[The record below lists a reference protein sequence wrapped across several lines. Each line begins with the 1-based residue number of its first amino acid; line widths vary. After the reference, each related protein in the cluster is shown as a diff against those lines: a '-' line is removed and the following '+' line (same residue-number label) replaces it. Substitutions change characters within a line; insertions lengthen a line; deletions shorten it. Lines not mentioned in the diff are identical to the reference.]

1 MWLGVHAFLG
11 VHEFAGRQMGAALRR
26 TRSLQI
32 SDNSN
37 EGEKMSRSTKK
48 RGVLLGAT
56 LGIGATL
63 SVVLGLGLMAAAGT
77 AASTVAPVN
86 TSPPTIKGTA
96 QAGKTLAGDRGEW
109 SKPVTD
115 YNDFWMRCDA
125 DGGSCSNISGAT
137 DRKAYLLKPVD
148 VGNTIRF
155 KVQAKNGDG
164 STFAVSVPTAVV
176 TAGAPPPPA
185 TGCPAGSGPIQVADL
200 ASPARLLIGS
210 QRSDPTAITPA
221 TQRINVRYHVSA
233 CGGRPVQGALVYS
246 TAVPFNQYTVPPEQT
261 TDRDGFAELDF
272 RQLSSFPLSPKQG
285 LLVMFARARKPGENL
300 LGGISTRRLF
310 SIHVNQ

>member
-1 MWLGVHAFLG
+1 
-11 VHEFAGRQMGAALRR
+11 
-26 TRSLQI
+26 
-32 SDNSN
+32 
-37 EGEKMSRSTKK
+37 MSRPTKK

-63 SVVLGLGLMAAAGT
+63 ALVLGLGMMAATGT
-77 AASTVAPVN
+77 AASTAAPVN
-86 TSPPTIKGTA
+86 TSPPTIKGTG
-96 QAGKTLAGDRGEW
+96 QEGQSLAGDRGKW
-109 SKPVTD
+109 TTPVTD
-115 YNDFWMRCDA
+115 YNDFWVRCDK
-125 DGGSCSNISGAT
+125 DGGSCANISGAT
-137 DRKAYLLKPVD
+137 DRKSYVLKSVD

-155 KVQAKNGDG
+155 KVQARNNDG
-164 STFAVSVPTAVV
+164 STFASSVPTGVITPA
-176 TAGAPPPPA
+176 AKPPPA
-185 TGCPAGSGPIQVADL
+185 TGCPAGSGSIQVADL
-200 ASPARLLIGS
+200 APPARLLIGS

-246 TAVPFNQYTVPPEQT
+246 TAVPFNQYTVPAEQT
-261 TDRDGFAELDF
+261 TDKDGFAELDF

>member
-1 MWLGVHAFLG
+1 
-11 VHEFAGRQMGAALRR
+11 
-26 TRSLQI
+26 
-32 SDNSN
+32 
-37 EGEKMSRSTKK
+37 MSRSTKK

-63 SVVLGLGLMAAAGT
+63 ALVLGLGMMASAGT
-77 AASTVAPVN
+77 AASTAAPVN
-86 TSPPTIKGTA
+86 TSLPTITGTA
-96 QAGKTLAGDRGEW
+96 QVGRTLAGDRGDW
-109 SKPVTD
+109 TKPVTD
-115 YNDFWMRCDA
+115 YNDFWVRCA
-125 DGGSCSNISGAT
+125 ANGGSCSLISGAT
-137 DRKAYLLKPVD
+137 DRRAYLLKPVD

-155 KVQAKNGDG
+155 RVQARNNDG

-176 TAGAPPPPA
+176 TAGAQPPPPPA

-200 ASPARLLIGS
+200 ASPARLLIDS
-210 QRSDPTAITPA
+210 QRSDPTAVTPA

-233 CGGRPVQGALVYS
+233 CGGRSVQGALVYS
-246 TAVPFNQYTVPPEQT
+246 TAVPFNQYTVPAEQT
-261 TDRDGFAELDF
+261 TDKDGFAELDF

-285 LLVMFARARKPGENL
+285 LLVMFARARKSGENL